1 MDNDTKLDQIYLD
14 AALRFEAEH
23 EGYSAQQF
31 LEYMRDN
38 SISNPHTAAR
48 LITKELPSD
57 TQTEAV
63 KTPEASETPVETRES
78 VKMGDTK
85 ALFDRIDETLDEG
98 EANEA
103 VEDREPVNADNFH
116 SKIDQILDR

>member
-1 MDNDTKLDQIYLD
+1 MDNDTKMDQFYLD

-57 TQTEAV
+57 MQTEAV
-63 KTPEASETPVETRES
+63 KTPETPETPVARE
-78 VKMGDTK
+78 KIATGDTA
-85 ALFDRIDETLDEG
+85 ALFSAIDDQLDRGMTEP
-98 EANEA
+98 EAPRTE
-103 VEDREPVNADNFH
+103 RITRDNFE
-116 SKIDQILDR
+116 SKIDEVLDRE